1 MKSKLMGIAAC
12 LTGCLVLLSGC
23 SGSGAASSGGRMSL
37 NLMRKDSHLK
47 IWLDGQEGKQSTFK
61 KAATGYS
68 RFNIKEQVSDAPKL
82 KFEIEDPDKF
92 GRITMV
98 TVSIFQKFEADY
110 SHQAE
115 FTIVAKDTNN
125 PEAQMKP
132 GMEYDLGNPGTDFKV
147 LDLTGNEVTG
157 IKLLPGMEYQLQLIV
172 RADKSETGQV
182 FFKTK

>member
-1 MKSKLMGIAAC
+1 MNKKLIAFATC
-12 LTGCLVLLSGC
+12 LSGMLMLFTGCS
-23 SGSGAASSGGRMSL
+23 ASSGASTGGRMGL

-47 IWLDGQEGKQSTFK
+47 IWLDGEKAKQNKLK

-68 RFNIKEQVSDAPKL
+68 RFKVKEPATTGPKL

-98 TVSIFQKFEADY
+98 AINIFQEFEADY

-115 FTIVAKDTNN
+115 FVIIASDTNN
-125 PEAQMKP
+125 PQAQMKP
-132 GMEYDLGNPGTDFKV
+132 GVEYDLGKPGPDFKV
-147 LDLTGNEVTG
+147 LNLTGDEVDG
-157 IKLLPGMEYQLQLIV
+157 VVLQPGLKYQLNLV
-172 RADKSETGQV
+172 VKADKSETAQV